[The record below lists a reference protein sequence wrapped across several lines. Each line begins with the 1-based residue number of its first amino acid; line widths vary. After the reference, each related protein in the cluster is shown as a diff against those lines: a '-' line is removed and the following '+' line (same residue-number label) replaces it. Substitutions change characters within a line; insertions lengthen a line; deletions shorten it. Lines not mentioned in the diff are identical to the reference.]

1 MPDIQN
7 KCGIYV
13 DLREFKGKSLK
24 GKISKAFKFLR
35 EYSGSTRKGE
45 YRYDWQNAEYCR
57 LAGFFNSYGVFNPYW
72 YTRPT
77 TVSDSKHVKDWERV
91 YVDATS
97 ILLGEID
104 G

>member
-1 MPDIQN
+1 MSDIQN

-13 DLREFKGKSLK
+13 DLREIKGKSLK

-35 EYSGSTRKGE
+35 EYSGSVRKGE
-45 YRYDWQNAEYCR
+45 YCYDWSETKYCR
-57 LAGFFNSYGVFNPYW
+57 LAGNFNSYGVFTPYW
-72 YTRPT
+72 YARPI
-77 TVSDSKHVKDWERV
+77 TVSDSRHVKDWERV